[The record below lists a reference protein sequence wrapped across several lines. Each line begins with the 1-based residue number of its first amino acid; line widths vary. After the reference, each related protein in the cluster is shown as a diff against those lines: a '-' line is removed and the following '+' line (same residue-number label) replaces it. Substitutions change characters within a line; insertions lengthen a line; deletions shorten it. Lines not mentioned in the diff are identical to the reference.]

1 MDALIRNWWMLAVRG
16 VLGVVFGLVAIVYI
30 HITLGEFV
38 LLFGAYVFL
47 DGLCSIASAL
57 RAAERVTVAW
67 PLLLEG
73 GVSVVLG
80 VLAWGSPQI
89 SRGLLYLIATWGIIT
104 GILEIVAAVRLS
116 RASSTQWFLALA
128 GVSSVLV
135 GMLLM
140 GLPSAGAAA
149 VVRLIG
155 LYALVFGGMVLIAAF
170 RLRGGRAAIPLL
182 DAR

>member
-1 MDALIRNWWMLAVRG
+1 MLAVRG
-16 VLGVVFGLVAIVYI
+16 VLGIMFGLVAILYI
-30 HITLGEFV
+30 RITLGEFV
-38 LLFGAYVFL
+38 LLFGAYVLL

-57 RAAERVTVAW
+57 RAAARVTAAW
-67 PLLLEG
+67 PVLLEG
-73 GVSVVLG
+73 AVSVVLG
-80 VLAWGSPQI
+80 VLAWVSPHM

-116 RASSTQWFLALA
+116 RASSSQWFLALA

-140 GLPSAGAAA
+140 GLPSAGSAS

-155 LYALVFGGMVLIAAF
+155 IYALVFGGMILIAAF

-182 DAR
+182 AGR